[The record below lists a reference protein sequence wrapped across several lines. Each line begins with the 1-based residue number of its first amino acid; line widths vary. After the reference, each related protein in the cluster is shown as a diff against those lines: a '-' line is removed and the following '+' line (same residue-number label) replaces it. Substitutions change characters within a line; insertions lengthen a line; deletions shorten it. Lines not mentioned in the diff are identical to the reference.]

1 MKPRNESEI
10 KSNTKIMKK
19 KKKMAPKYATKRK
32 SKDATT
38 IKVVQVKSTL

>member
-19 KKKMAPKYATKRK
+19 KKMAAKYATKRK